1 MIACFPPT
9 RRCCSCTRTID
20 VIRNDLLTEMVRH
33 GLLIE
38 TGVRGVYGRGR
49 EFEDTVERVDR
60 LVSAT
65 GAEDGPETMRFPPVC
80 NRAHF
85 THSGFLTSF
94 PHLAGAVHV
103 FRGQDHAHRQLVQA
117 VEEGRDWSEAFT
129 PAEVVL
135 TPAPCYPVYPT
146 LAGTLPAKGRLVDVM
161 SYCFR
166 HEPSDDPA
174 RMQLFRIHEYVRAA
188 DRATIAAWLEV
199 WLARVK
205 SFSEALGLEVR
216 CAVASDPFF
225 GRGGKLLAEAQ
236 RDQHLKLEIV
246 ATITSEEHQTA
257 ISSLNSH
264 QDLFGQAFGIRT
276 ADGAVAHTACVGFGL
291 ERIALAL
298 YARHRFDRG
307 RWPVSVREAL
317 EL

>member
-1 MIACFPPT
+1 M
-9 RRCCSCTRTID
+9 D
-20 VIRNDLLTEMVRH
+20 MVRR

-38 TGVRGVYGRGR
+38 TGVRGVYGRGP

-65 GAEDGPETMRFPPVC
+65 GAEDGAETMRFPPVL

-94 PHLAGAVHV
+94 PHLTGAVHV
-103 FRGQDHAHRQLVQA
+103 FRGQDHAHRQLVRA

-205 SFSEALGLEVR
+205 SFSAALGIEAR
-216 CAVASDPFF
+216 CFVASDPFF
-225 GRGGKLLAEAQ
+225 GRGGKLLAESQ

-246 ATITSEEHQTA
+246 ATIANDENPTA

-264 QDLFGQAFGIRT
+264 QDLFGEAFGIRT

-298 YARHRFDRG
+298 YARHRFDRE

>member
-1 MIACFPPT
+1 MF
-9 RRCCSCTRTID
+9 
-20 VIRNDLLTEMVRH
+20 RNDLLGDMVRG

-38 TGVRGVYGRGR
+38 TGVRGVYGRGP

-65 GAEDGPETMRFPPVC
+65 GAEDGAETMRFPPVL

-103 FRGQDHAHRQLVQA
+103 FRGQDHAHRQLVRA
-117 VEEGRDWSEAFT
+117 VEEGRDWSEGFA

-174 RMQLFRIHEYVRAA
+174 RMQLFRIHEYVKAA

-205 SFSEALGLEVR
+205 SFSGALGIEAR
-216 CAVASDPFF
+216 CVVASDPFF

-246 ATITSEEHQTA
+246 ATIASDEHPTA

-264 QDLFGQAFGIRT
+264 QDLFGEAFGIRT

-298 YARHRFDRG
+298 YARHRFERE
-307 RWPVSVREAL
+307 RWPLSVREAL
-317 EL
+317 AL

>member
-1 MIACFPPT
+1 V
-9 RRCCSCTRTID
+9 S
-20 VIRNDLLTEMVRH
+20 RNDLLMDMVRH

-38 TGVRGVYGRGR
+38 TGVRGVYGRR
-49 EFEDTVERVDR
+49 PEFEDTVERVDR
-60 LVSAT
+60 LVGAT
-65 GAEDGPETMRFPPVC
+65 GAKDGPETMRFPPVC

-117 VEEGRDWSEAFT
+117 VEEGRDWSEAFA

-146 LAGTLPAKGRLVDVM
+146 FAGTLPAKGGLVDVM

-188 DRATIAAWLEV
+188 DRATIAAWLEA

-205 SFSEALGLEVR
+205 SFTGTLGIEAR
-216 CAVASDPFF
+216 CFVASDPFF
-225 GRGGKLLAEAQ
+225 GRGGKLLAESQ
-236 RDQHLKLEIV
+236 RDQHLKREIV
-246 ATITSEEHQTA
+246 TTIASEEHPTA
-257 ISSLNSH
+257 IISLNSH
-264 QDLFGQAFGIRT
+264 QDLFGEAFGIRT
-276 ADGAVAHTACVGFGL
+276 ADGAVAQTACVGFGL

-307 RWPVSVREAL
+307 RWPVSAREAL